1 MTNLF
6 TFHGM
11 HPKGM
16 PDRGDEDLT
25 NPRAPFNCPR
35 DSLPDAD
42 ADDDIREF
50 VVTVE
55 FYVNATDHDSAS
67 HKVESA
73 LNKSN
78 IEDCDLWQ
86 MENTEQ
92 I

>member
-25 NPRAPFNCPR
+25 NPRAPFNQM
-35 DSLPDAD
+35 DD
-42 ADDDIREF
+42 DDDIREY

-78 IEDCDLWQ
+78 IEDCELWQ

>member
-25 NPRAPFNCPR
+25 NPRAPFNQT
-35 DSLPDAD
+35 
-42 ADDDIREF
+42 DDDDGELEEY

-78 IEDCDLWQ
+78 IEDCELWQ

>member
-25 NPRAPFNCPR
+25 NPGAPFN
-35 DSLPDAD
+35 LPD

>member
-25 NPRAPFNCPR
+25 NPRAPFNRP
-35 DSLPDAD
+35 D
-42 ADDDIREF
+42 ADDDIREY

-55 FYVNATDHDSAS
+55 FYVNATDHESAS

-78 IEDCDLWQ
+78 IEDCELWQ

>member
-25 NPRAPFNCPR
+25 NPRAPFSCPR

>member
-25 NPRAPFNCPR
+25 NPRAPFNCPW
-35 DSLPDAD
+35 DSLPD

-67 HKVESA
+67 HKVESP

-78 IEDCDLWQ
+78 IEDCELWQ